1 MKTLH
6 PTTMIVAF
14 LLLCLNGSQAQN
26 VTPKPDQLKLMGN
39 LWVGNWQS
47 IISKD
52 SLFVTELIQYE
63 KVFEYNVYLVVDGR
77 KSFSFGGSYVFSLK
91 ENNFKGFAFTP
102 DGNYQTWIGSFITD
116 TKISMDIVQ
125 NFNPEEVLIKELVEW
140 ENLTNYTA
148 TFFELTGTK
157 IAESKW
163 TKVK

>member
-1 MKTLH
+1 MKTLR
-6 PTTMIVAF
+6 TAAMIVAF
-14 LLLCLNGSQAQN
+14 LLLCLNGIQAQN
-26 VTPKPDQLKLMGN
+26 VTPKPDQIKLMGN

-52 SLFVTELIQYE
+52 SLYVTELIQYGRA
-63 KVFEYNVYLVVDGR
+63 FEYNVYLVVEGK

-91 ENNFKGFAFTP
+91 ENDFKGFAFTP
-102 DGNYQTWIGSFITD
+102 DGNYQTWIGSFITE

-125 NFNPEEVLIKELVEW
+125 NFNPEKVLIKEVVEW
-140 ENLTNYTA
+140 ENLTTYTA
-148 TFFELTGTK
+148 TFFDLDGTK

>member
-1 MKTLH
+1 MKTLRA
-6 PTTMIVAF
+6 TTMIVVF
-14 LLLCLNGSQAQN
+14 LLLCLNGTQAQN
-26 VTPKPDQLKLMGN
+26 VTPKPDQLKLMEN

-47 IISKD
+47 IIGKD
-52 SLFVTELIQYE
+52 SLLVTELIQYGN
-63 KVFEYNVYLVVDGR
+63 VFEYNVYLVFDGK

-125 NFNPEEVLIKELVEW
+125 NFNPEDVLIKELVEW

-148 TFFELTGTK
+148 TIFELTGTK